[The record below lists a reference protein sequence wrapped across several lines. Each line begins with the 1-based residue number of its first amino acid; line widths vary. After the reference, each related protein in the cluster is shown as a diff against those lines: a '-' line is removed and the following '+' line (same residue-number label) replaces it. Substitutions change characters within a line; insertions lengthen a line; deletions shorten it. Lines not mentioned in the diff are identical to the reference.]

1 MGIMEFVKKDLGK
14 LSNPKFIK
22 NVAIGGGLALTLLN
36 MLNDKNDREAM
47 KNEVIDEVYKK
58 MTSDE

>member
-14 LSNPKFIK
+14 LSNPKLIK